1 MGLLRLL
8 SRELWPRQYAV
19 KILEGKTKEERQKLL
34 DEVPEHL
41 QNWVKKIV
49 VNEFEL
55 RKGK

>member
-1 MGLLRLL
+1 LV
-8 SRELWPRQYAV
+8 SRELWPRHWAA

-49 VNEFEL
+49 VNEFE
-55 RKGK
+55 RRSAGSGK